1 MVPVG
6 LLGVLLWVQ
15 LSVGQPWSTP
25 EPQAELSTP
34 QGPGEL
40 RLVGGGGRCAGRVEV
55 MHEGEWGSVCNY
67 DFDWDARWA
76 TVVCRQLGCGSVAT
90 SSPYAP
96 FGPGTGRIWLH
107 IFFCRGDEAML
118 QDCPHFGWGQHFC
131 NHERDVGVTCRD
143 AVELRLVNGGGPCAG
158 MVEVKLRGH
167 WGSLADDTWDMADAE
182 VVCQHLGCGSAT
194 RAYIGSSR
202 LGQNDSLVS
211 LAAVNC
217 RGDEEVLWD
226 CEVRGWGPYSGIH
239 GFDTGVVCQGFTRVV
254 GGDGTCSG
262 RLEVRQR
269 RAWVGVCE
277 DAVDMNAAQV
287 ICRELGCGTAL
298 AVHGT
303 GLFEAG
309 AEPQWDV
316 GFECT
321 GTEHLLSACS
331 RRAARS
337 RGCTSHASIICS
349 SYTGFRLANHSS
361 RCAGRVEVMAGGT
374 WGSLCATGWDLPDAH
389 VLCHHLGCGPATTV
403 LPGGSFGS
411 GNGTLWVD
419 AFDCSG
425 SEQHPSE
432 CPVAVLGEPAC
443 PPGHAAAVSCSGA
456 AEPLRLVEGQS
467 RCDGRLEVTTSP
479 GAWAGVSTGLWD
491 TRVATV
497 VCRELGCG
505 ELEWVYTVPGPSAM
519 RLQEVQCAGTEDNL
533 SQCNVSAMAVVPTS
547 IPEALA
553 VVCSGSRRLRLAGG
567 PGRCAGRVEL
577 YLNGTW
583 STVCQDT
590 WDIVD
595 ATVVCRQLGCG
606 TALDAPGSARFG
618 PGVAAPWPRAGG
630 CAGSELSLWDCPA
643 PGQRGCRHGG
653 GAGAVCSA
661 QLSLR
666 LAGGSDRCSGHL
678 ELLYNG
684 TWGRVCAAGTSPAT
698 AAAACRQLGCGDGG
712 SLGAVPAPRPAPAWL
727 AWVRCED
734 GARSLWRCPS
744 APWHLQECGP
754 GGDAHVLCVEAGD
767 DVTATPSPGSLCLD
781 GDTCTDVPS
790 AATPVAATVPVPT
803 VLCVV
808 LGVLLCLALG
818 VLAVQMYRARAGR
831 EGPGKAVDAVYE
843 ELDYTVM
850 PVYQKVPSRPGSPTE
865 GSETKLPYYTAED
878 VEESDPKAAPDPP
891 ALPEDGPPD
900 GYDDAE
906 AVPEESPSAGDTPE
920 GGAHAGG
927 SCPPPG
933 DTGDPPELPP
943 GDTGYDDADVGTL
956 GTLL

>member
-1 MVPVG
+1 CGQLLRCVWKPWEERWLLCAQVSGPGRPGGAGTPNSSPIASPPCPTGSRRLRLAGGPRRCAGRVELYLNGTWSTVCQDTWDIVDATVVCRQLGCGTALDAPGSARFGPGVAAPWPGAGGCAGSELSLWDCPAPGQRGCRRGGGAGAVCSGQCRAPPIGTGDTDMQSRAVTPPLSPAAQLYLRLAGGSDRCSGHLELLYNGTWGRVCAAGTSARWVLGMPWGAWGMLRVAWECRGDAKGTRGMLRDTRGAGALTAGRAGISRAAAAPGRAGARRRPPARCPPAPAAPGCGVG
-6 LLGVLLWVQ
+6 
-15 LSVGQPWSTP
+15 PAATP

-131 NHERDVGVTCRD
+131 NHERDVGVTCRGELGD
-143 AVELRLVNGGGPCAG
+143 AGCAGTPLRLVNGGGPCAG

-239 GFDTGVVCQGFTRVV
+239 GFDTGVVCQGRSWVLVTAHHRIAEWFMLE
-254 GGDGTCSG
+254 GTLKLLQFQPLG

-349 SYTGFRLANHSS
+349 CKRWGHWVAFGVPS
-361 RCAGRVEVMAGGT
+361 RHCHPPMPF
-374 WGSLCATGWDLPDAH
+374 LPQ
-389 VLCHHLGCGPATTV
+389 PT
-403 LPGGSFGS
+403 PGS
-411 GNGTLWVD
+411 GWRTT
-419 AFDCSG
+419 AR
-425 SEQHPSE
+425 
-432 CPVAVLGEPAC
+432 
-443 PPGHAAAVSCSGA
+443 AA
-456 AEPLRLVEGQS
+456 
-467 RCDGRLEVTTSP
+467 P
-479 GAWAGVSTGLWD
+479 GAW
-491 TRVATV
+491 R
-497 VCRELGCG
+497 
-505 ELEWVYTVPGPSAM
+505 
-519 RLQEVQCAGTEDNL
+519 
-533 SQCNVSAMAVVPTS
+533 
-547 IPEALA
+547 
-553 VVCSGSRRLRLAGG
+553 
-567 PGRCAGRVEL
+567 
-577 YLNGTW
+577 
-583 STVCQDT
+583 
-590 WDIVD
+590 
-595 ATVVCRQLGCG
+595 
-606 TALDAPGSARFG
+606 
-618 PGVAAPWPRAGG
+618 
-630 CAGSELSLWDCPA
+630 
-643 PGQRGCRHGG
+643 
-653 GAGAVCSA
+653 
-661 QLSLR
+661 
-666 LAGGSDRCSGHL
+666 
-678 ELLYNG
+678 
-684 TWGRVCAAGTSPAT
+684 
-698 AAAACRQLGCGDGG
+698 
-712 SLGAVPAPRPAPAWL
+712 
-727 AWVRCED
+727 
-734 GARSLWRCPS
+734 
-744 APWHLQECGP
+744 
-754 GGDAHVLCVEAGD
+754 
-767 DVTATPSPGSLCLD
+767 
-781 GDTCTDVPS
+781 
-790 AATPVAATVPVPT
+790 
-803 VLCVV
+803 
-808 LGVLLCLALG
+808 
-818 VLAVQMYRARAGR
+818 
-831 EGPGKAVDAVYE
+831 
-843 ELDYTVM
+843 
-850 PVYQKVPSRPGSPTE
+850 
-865 GSETKLPYYTAED
+865 
-878 VEESDPKAAPDPP
+878 
-891 ALPEDGPPD
+891 
-900 GYDDAE
+900 
-906 AVPEESPSAGDTPE
+906 
-920 GGAHAGG
+920 
-927 SCPPPG
+927 
-933 DTGDPPELPP
+933 
-943 GDTGYDDADVGTL
+943 
-956 GTLL
+956 